1 MIAEKRKLFLV
12 SSFFPLYKELCISIV
27 ILAAAAAVA
36 LARELFYAGMQNL
49 PHNSICVKDPPY
61 GRGPVQCHGTSIW
74 VYCMYHISSRIG
86 HAHAA
91 CIVQGW
97 CTFVRP
103 SCQLCIPRL
112 HKTGC
117 SAEAALVLHVLK
129 LS

>member
-12 SSFFPLYKELCISIV
+12 SSFFPLYKELRISIV

-74 VYCMYHISSRIG
+74 VYLHVSHQQTKLSMQ
-86 HAHAA
+86 HAGF
-91 CIVQGW
+91 IVQGW
-97 CTFVRP
+97 YTFVHP
-103 SCQLCIPRL
+103 LCQLYIP
-112 HKTGC
+112 G
-117 SAEAALVLHVLK
+117 
-129 LS
+129 